1 MMRSTGKL
9 LVLLLTLALA
19 APAVVLAQSA
29 GDEQYVD
36 PFQGQDGGGGGGGGG
51 NDSQNDSQ
59 TGSDNGTT
67 TTAQTDPGD
76 TAGTIAEGTEST
88 GATLPRTGLT
98 LLPVV
103 LTGLLLI
110 GAGFTLRRT
119 TRLPMAPAF
128 AATPAFRTAPA
139 FAEAP
144 AVTVPQRAI
153 PRAATPS
160 RSGVIGLGL
169 VGLFILSTLLRRR
182 A

>member
-19 APAVVLAQSA
+19 APAAALAQSA

-36 PFQGQDGGGGGGGGG
+36 PFQGQEGGGGGGGGG
-51 NDSQNDSQ
+51 NDSQ

-67 TTAQTDPGD
+67 TTAQTPPSD
-76 TAGTIAEGTEST
+76 TAGTTAEGTDST
-88 GATLPRTGLT
+88 GATLPRTGLP
-98 LLPVV
+98 LLPLL
-103 LTGLLLI
+103 LTGLFLF

-119 TRLPMAPAF
+119 TRLA
-128 AATPAFRTAPA
+128 TAPA

-144 AVTVPQRAI
+144 AFAKAPAFADVPIAATPQRAF
-153 PRAATPS
+153 PRAAAP
-160 RSGVIGLGL
+160 RRPGVPVIRLGL

>member
-1 MMRSTGKL
+1 MRSTGKL

-36 PFQGQDGGGGGGGGG
+36 PFQGQGGGGGGGGG
-51 NDSQNDSQ
+51 GNDSQ

-67 TTAQTDPGD
+67 TTAQTAPSD
-76 TAGTIAEGTEST
+76 TAGTTAQGTEST
-88 GATLPRTGLT
+88 DATLPRTGLT

-103 LTGLLLI
+103 LTGLFLF

-119 TRLPMAPAF
+119 TRLA
-128 AATPAFRTAPA
+128 TAPA
-139 FAEAP
+139 LAGLPPIAP
-144 AVTVPQRAI
+144 MPQRAI
-153 PRAATPS
+153 IGPAPPAPARPR
-160 RSGVIGLGL
+160 RSGVPAAGLGL
-169 VGLFILSTLLRRR
+169 VGLFILSALLRRR

>member
-1 MMRSTGKL
+1 MRSTGKL

-51 NDSQNDSQ
+51 GGNDSQN
-59 TGSDNGTT
+59 GSDDGTT
-67 TTAQTDPGD
+67 PTVQTTPSD
-76 TAGTIAEGTEST
+76 TAGTTAEGTEST

-103 LTGLLLI
+103 LTGLFLF

-119 TRLPMAPAF
+119 TRLATPPAF
-128 AATPAFRTAPA
+128 AAARA
-139 FAEAP
+139 FADVPIA
-144 AVTVPQRAI
+144 AMPQRAI
-153 PRAATPS
+153 PRAATPP
-160 RSGVIGLGL
+160 RSGAPAIGLGL

>member
-1 MMRSTGKL
+1 MRSTGKL

-36 PFQGQDGGGGGGGGG
+36 PFQDQPGGGGGGGGG
-51 NDSQNDSQ
+51 GNDSQ

-67 TTAQTDPGD
+67 TTAQTAPSD
-76 TAGTIAEGTEST
+76 TAGTTAEGTESAD
-88 GATLPRTGLT
+88 GTLPRTGLP

-103 LTGLLLI
+103 LTGLFLF

-119 TRLPMAPAF
+119 ARLPTARAF
-128 AATPAFRTAPA
+128 ATAPA
-139 FAEAP
+139 FADA
-144 AVTVPQRAI
+144 AMPQRAI
-153 PRAATPS
+153 PRAATPH
-160 RSGVIGLGL
+160 RSGAPVLGLGL